1 MKVNCCLVSLEDNDT
16 FDEYTSKFKLICTI
30 VNKFIIETKRPQ
42 YCVLD
47 SNIKPDILV
56 SDYIIMVIQKTKTRH
71 PLLYLC
77 HAIIYMARYLRLC
90 NFQLTAYNAHRLFLT
105 TLLLTTKQLDDCA
118 GDANVIFAK
127 EGGVSLKEM
136 NLMECHVFDILL
148 LSHLH
153 VSYDDIKCLYRNLS
167 SYSEKKKIKNDI

>member
-1 MKVNCCLVSLEDNDT
+1 MKVCLISLEQDDT
-16 FDEYTSKFKLICTI
+16 IDEYKNRFNFICNA
-30 VNKFIIETKRPQ
+30 VNNYIIETKRPQ

-47 SNIKPDILV
+47 SKIKPEILV
-56 SDYIIMVIQKTKTRH
+56 SDYIIMVIHKTKTPH

-90 NFQLTAYNAHRLFLT
+90 KFQMTSYNAHRLFLT
-105 TLLLTTKQLDDCA
+105 SLLLTRKQLDDCA

-136 NLMECHVFDILL
+136 NLLECHVFNILL
-148 LSHLH
+148 DSDLY
-153 VSYDDIKCLYRNLS
+153 VSYDDIKCLYGNINS
-167 SYSEKKKIKNDI
+167 IKS